1 MGIYT
6 KEQLLHLD
14 LPKEFRCEP
23 VKDLPLGSLNLS
35 WDLILLGIALFSLLE
50 NNV

>member
-14 LPKEFRCEP
+14 LPKEFHCEP
-23 VKDLPLGSLNLS
+23 VKHLSQVPLNLS
-35 WDLILLGIALFSLLE
+35 WDLILLGMALLSLLE